1 MKRLTYYSMKG
12 SENDGY
18 YLKPGVSKEQAR
30 FWIGSL
36 EDLLGDDYDF
46 NRLKELAQADR
57 EKRITVWS
65 PDEREDIKKAVKV
78 AARDLIQIGEAIA
91 DVPIGRIRELVE
103 ADKEGRC
110 VLMNY
115 GYSEDIGNKILNQ
128 KIDKCSAMNSEMIQ
142 YASDSNCRKNGS

>member
-36 EDLLGDDYDF
+36 EDLLGDNYDF
-46 NRLKELAQADR
+46 NRLKELVQADR
-57 EKRITVWS
+57 EKRIIVWS